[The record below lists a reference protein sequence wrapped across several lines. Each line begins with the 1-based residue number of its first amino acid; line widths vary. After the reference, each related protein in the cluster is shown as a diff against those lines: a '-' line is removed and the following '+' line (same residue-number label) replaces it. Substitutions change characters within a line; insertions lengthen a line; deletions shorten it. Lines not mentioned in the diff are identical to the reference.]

1 VKSFQKIYADIYFKG
16 KTNTAGID
24 VNEVAYNGNFKA
36 DLGIKIQREKTLN
49 L

>member
-1 VKSFQKIYADIYFKG
+1 MKSFQKIYADIYFKG
-16 KTNTAGID
+16 KTDTADID

-36 DLGIKIQREKTLN
+36 DLGIKIQRENSLN